1 MSINKTRLIALMLVL
16 VMSFGVLSGCTQQAP
31 AEEPEEP
38 AAEAPEEPAAEPE
51 EPAEE
56 DREIFQVAFGG
67 SAPGGVYYYMIGVMA
82 NLLSEALPYVN
93 VTNVSTGASVAN
105 AIGVAKG
112 ELHMGLTYGSLVYE
126 IWNGIDTFKDQPDIG
141 KNVRGVAK
149 AYASPH
155 YFVTLKGSGIE
166 SASDLAGKKVSVG
179 PPGSGAQYNSD
190 LILNALGIEVE
201 REYLAFADAAYAI
214 KEGRIDAFGQSG
226 APSGAITE
234 LAETEDILI
243 IPFTDEEMDTLEAA
257 SQFYYRSNL
266 SKDVYKGMTEDVQM
280 PFFSVYWI
288 VNKDVPDEV
297 VYDMVKE
304 SFQPDTMAELA
315 DGYVLWNELQED
327 SENFEELGP
336 EIHPGAKK
344 FFDEMN

>member
-1 MSINKTRLIALMLVL
+1 MLFKNAKIIALMLVL
-16 VMSFGVLSGCTQQAP
+16 VMTLGVVSGCTQQAP

-38 AAEAPEEPAAEPE
+38 ATEAPEEPAEEPE

-56 DREIFQVAFGG
+56 REIFQVAFGG
-67 SAPGGVYYYMIGVMA
+67 SAPGGVYYYMIGVLA

-112 ELHMGLTYGSLVYE
+112 ELHMGFTYGSLVYE

-141 KNVRGVAK
+141 ENVRGVAK

-155 YFVTLKGSGIE
+155 YFVTLEGSGIE
-166 SASDLAGKKVSVG
+166 TASDLAGKTVSVG

-201 REYLAFADAAYAI
+201 REYLAFADASYAI

-234 LAETEDILI
+234 LAETENIVI
-243 IPFTDEEMDTLEAA
+243 IPFSDAEMDTLEAA
-257 SQFYYRSNL
+257 SQFYYRNNL
-266 SKDVYKGMTEDVQM
+266 PKEVYKGMTEDVQM

-288 VNKDVPDEV
+288 AHKDVPDEV

-304 SFQPDTMAELA
+304 AFQPDTMTELA
-315 DGYVLWNELQED
+315 DGYVLWEELEED

-336 EIHPGAKK
+336 EIHPGAKQY
-344 FFDEMN
+344 FDEVN

>member
-1 MSINKTRLIALMLVL
+1 MLKKRTRMMALFLVLIMSI
-16 VMSFGVLSGCTQQAP
+16 GVLAGCAPKAP
-31 AEEPEEP
+31 AEAPAPAPAPAPAEP
-38 AAEAPEEPAAEPE
+38 APAPETP
-51 EPAEE
+51 
-56 DREIFQVAFGG
+56 REIFQVGFGG
-67 SAPGGVYYYMIGVMA
+67 SAPGGVYYYMIGVLA
-82 NLLSEALPYVN
+82 NLLSEQLEFVN

-126 IWNGIDTFKDQPDIG
+126 IWNGIDTFKDAGDIG

-166 SASDLAGKKVSVG
+166 TASDLAGKKVSVG

-190 LILNALGIEVE
+190 LILNALGIEIQ

-234 LAETEDILI
+234 LAETEEIVI
-243 IPFTDEEMDTLEAA
+243 IPFTDEEMDVLEKA
-257 SQFYYRSNL
+257 SQFYYRDKL
-266 SKDVYKGMTEDVQM
+266 PKEVYKGMTEDVQM

-297 VYDMVKE
+297 VYDMVKA
-304 SFQPDTMAELA
+304 SFQPDNMAALK
-315 DGYVLWNELQED
+315 DGYILWEELEED
-327 SENFEELGP
+327 SENFEALGP

-344 FFDEMN
+344 FFDEN

>member
-1 MSINKTRLIALMLVL
+1 MMVKRTKIIAMLLVLIMTLGILGGCAPKKPTEVINKEPI
-16 VMSFGVLSGCTQQAP
+16 
-31 AEEPEEP
+31 EEPTEKSDETP
-38 AAEAPEEPAAEPE
+38 
-51 EPAEE
+51 
-56 DREIFQVAFGG
+56 RKVFQVGFGG
-67 SAPGGVYYYMIGVMA
+67 SAPGGVYYYLVGVMS
-82 NLLSEALPYVN
+82 NLLSRELEYVN

-126 IWNGIDTFKDQPDIG
+126 IWNGIDTFKDQGDVG

-149 AYASPH
+149 AYSSPH
-155 YFVTLKGSGIE
+155 YFVALKGSGIE

-190 LILNALGIEVE
+190 LILDALGLEVKKE
-201 REYLAFADAAYAI
+201 HLAFADAAYAI

-234 LAETEDILI
+234 LAETEDIVI
-243 IPFTDEEMDTLEAA
+243 IPFTDTEMDTLESA
-257 SQFYYRSNL
+257 SKFYYRDKL

-304 SFQPDTMAELA
+304 SFKPETMAALE
-315 DGYVLWNELQED
+315 DGYVLWREMKED
-327 SENFEELGP
+327 SKTFEALGP

-344 FFDEMN
+344 FFNEQ